1 MTLYSG
7 AGHALIYDTLRQL
20 GRTQEYERHI
30 GRSEALA
37 FTSLLLATLLGGPL
51 TALIG
56 YQATILLGAMS
67 MGVAGIIALFLRE
80 QTRAGI
86 ALSSTPAPQATIPRS
101 RRSATASAPNPSDPN
116 SASLS

>member
-7 AGHALIYDTLRQL
+7 AGHAPIYDTLRQL

-80 QTRAGI
+80 
-86 ALSSTPAPQATIPRS
+86 PPR
-101 RRSATASAPNPSDPN
+101 RETEFAAPNPTSTHHPQPT
-116 SASLS
+116 APTGAPSLLGT